1 MNPAKSRD
9 PARAAAGSST
19 KVSARSVLDAP
30 RPAITRYRPAVL
42 AAGGVLIVLLIGFGV
57 MIAFDPRPAKAPDP
71 AEAPAETTSAAP
83 SDLDERLPATYAA
96 APGTAGLP
104 PAEADG
110 LASSPGPDA
119 RGTQAAPPGPGPSP
133 LQTEAQAARRS
144 APFFGGPGGPGGV
157 SGAGGVNGTGVA
169 AGPAPGPSTA
179 DLGPALISTGAPP
192 PADASAKAAFIARA
206 ASAGQSQAPGIP
218 REPLSLYEV
227 KAGAVIAAAL
237 VTGLNSDLPGMV
249 VAQVTEPVYDHRTGK
264 VVLIPQGARLVGKYD
279 SQVGY
284 GQDRVLLVW
293 TRLIFPSGR
302 SVDLGAMTGADP
314 TGAGGLSDRV
324 DTHLPVLARAVGLS
338 TLISVGGAV
347 AQNSLSRSS
356 DNLVLRDGA
365 GGLASQAS
373 QTGQRLVE
381 RDLQRAPTLRV
392 RPGFPVRVLVDK
404 DLVLPPEVE
413 AGR

>member
-1 MNPAKSRD
+1 MSPAKSRD
-9 PARAAAGSST
+9 PAAAAGSST

-83 SDLDERLPATYAA
+83 SDLDQRLPATYAA

-104 PAEADG
+104 PAEADA

-119 RGTQAAPPGPGPSP
+119 SATQAAPPGPGPSP

-144 APFFGGPGGPGGV
+144 APFFGGPGGV
-157 SGAGGVNGTGVA
+157 SGTGGASGTGVA
-169 AGPAPGPSTA
+169 AGPAPGSSTA
-179 DLGPALISTGAPP
+179 DLGPALIATGASP

-206 ASAGQSQAPGIP
+206 ALAGQSHAPGILQ
-218 REPLSLYEV
+218 EPLSLYEI

-302 SVDLGAMTGADP
+302 SIDLGAMTGADP

-338 TLISVGGAV
+338 TLISVGGAA

-356 DNLVLRDGA
+356 DNLVLQDGA

-404 DLVLPPEVE
+404 DLILPPQVE
-413 AGR
+413 ASR